1 LLRAVQREGGMTMIE
16 RVARAL
22 LADRG
27 CAAPDNV
34 PLDHVQ
40 FGEIALSDA
49 RAVIA
54 TIEQAGSVIVPRVA
68 TRAMREAGYRAMMHT
83 DFTGPQE
90 AACWDAMISSA
101 LSETSGGEG

>member
-68 TRAMREAGYRAMMHT
+68 SEAMLAAGMREIDVPTYGHVERC
-83 DFTGPQE
+83 FT
-90 AACWDAMISSA
+90 AMIDSA